1 MEAEEALRAAAL
13 QEAARHGSAQ
23 PKSVLGKVL
32 GARHGAVGELVNKTL
47 PRREIRDILEGDGD
61 HIASVTVLVEPT
73 EALAPQLM
81 AWRHHTRPAV
91 RSHLQ

>member
-32 GARHGAVGELVNKTL
+32 GAHAGLRSQARELGTIAARIVIEVNALSPAEVAAQAPAPNPARQLVVAIVGSHHSSPK
-47 PRREIRDILEGDGD
+47 
-61 HIASVTVLVEPT
+61 VL
-73 EALAPQLM
+73 
-81 AWRHHTRPAV
+81 
-91 RSHLQ
+91 

>member
-32 GARHGAVGELVNKTL
+32 GAHAGLRPQARELGAVVARIVAEVNAL
-47 PRREIRDILEGDGD
+47 SPAEVVARAPAPEPR
-61 HIASVTVLVEPT
+61 
-73 EALAPQLM
+73 
-81 AWRHHTRPAV
+81 
-91 RSHLQ
+91 

>member
-32 GARHGAVGELVNKTL
+32 GAHAGLRSQARELGT
-47 PRREIRDILEGDGD
+47 I
-61 HIASVTVLVEPT
+61 
-73 EALAPQLM
+73 
-81 AWRHHTRPAV
+81 AV
-91 RSHLQ
+91 RIVTEVNALSAVDCQESAGSRVPSATPVVHVVPSRNGR